1 METKLILYGASG
13 HGKVVADIAIS
24 RGEEV
29 AFFLDDNPAVTSLGD
44 PKVVHTSTYQIQEQ
58 DSIVLSIGNN
68 AIRKKL
74 AQKLKACFKTLMHP
88 KAHLSKTATL
98 GEGTVVMAG
107 VLINPDARIG
117 NHVILNTGCIIEHD
131 NTIEDFA
138 HISPGAH
145 LAGNV
150 TVKEGAHVG
159 IGASVI
165 QGITIGKWATIGA
178 GTVIIHDVPDYAVV
192 VGNPGRIIRY
202 NGSRE

>member
-13 HGKVVADIAIS
+13 HGKVVADIATS
-24 RGEEV
+24 RAKEV
-29 AFFLDDNPAVTSLGD
+29 AFFLDDNPSVTLLCD
-44 PKVVHTSTYQIQEQ
+44 HKVVNTSAYQIQNQ

-68 AIRKKL
+68 AIRKKI
-74 AQKLKACFKTLMHP
+74 AKKLKARFKTLIHP
-88 KAHLSKTATL
+88 KAHLSSL
-98 GEGTVVMAG
+98 VSIGEGTVIMAG
-107 VLINPDARIG
+107 VIVNPDSRIG

-159 IGASVI
+159 IGASII

-178 GTVIIHDVPDYAVV
+178 GAVIIQDVPDYAVV
-192 VGNPGRIIRY
+192 VGNPGRVIRY
-202 NGSRE
+202 EGSR